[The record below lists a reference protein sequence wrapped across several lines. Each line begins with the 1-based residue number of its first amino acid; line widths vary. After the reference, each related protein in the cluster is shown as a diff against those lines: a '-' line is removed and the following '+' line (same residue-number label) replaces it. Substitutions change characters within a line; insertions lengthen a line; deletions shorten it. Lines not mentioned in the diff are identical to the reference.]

1 MKIKHFFTLAII
13 ALAAVNGLAQ
23 GATSTTA
30 SAIDKYFSSYVEDK
44 RFDVVYISP
53 KLFQMIGK
61 IDSKIL
67 DMEDDA
73 EAKAILDMAKDLQGL
88 RILTTNE
95 TPEVFYK
102 EAKAKINT
110 KEYEV
115 LLTVRDK
122 DGDNVEFLIKESNN
136 VIQELLLL
144 SGGKEEFVLLSF
156 MGNLDLNKI
165 TRLAKEIE
173 KK

>member
-1 MKIKHFFTLAII
+1 MKIKHFFTLAMI
-13 ALAAVNGLAQ
+13 AMASMQSWAQ
-23 GATSTTA
+23 STTNTSA
-30 SAIDKYFSSYVEDK
+30 SAIDKYFANYVEDK

-53 KLFQMIGK
+53 KLFQMIGRL
-61 IDSKIL
+61 DTKIL

-73 EAKAILDMAKDLQGL
+73 EARAILDMAKDLQGL
-88 RILTTNE
+88 RVLTTND

-102 EAKAKINT
+102 EAKSKINT

-122 DGDNVEFLIKESNN
+122 DGDNVEFLIKEANN
-136 VIQELLLL
+136 VIHELLLL
-144 SGGKEEFVLLSF
+144 SAGPDEFVLLSF

>member
-13 ALAAVNGLAQ
+13 ALAAVNSLAQ
-23 GATSTTA
+23 GTTNTAA

-53 KLFQMIGK
+53 KLFQMIGR

-88 RILTTNE
+88 RILTTEE

-144 SGGKEEFVLLSF
+144 SGGKDEFVLLSF

>member
-23 GATSTTA
+23 GTTNTTA

-53 KLFQMIGK
+53 KLFQMIGR

-73 EAKAILDMAKDLQGL
+73 EAKAVLEMAKDLQGL
-88 RILTTNE
+88 RILTTDE

>member
-1 MKIKHFFTLAII
+1 MKIKHFFTLAMI
-13 ALAAVNGLAQ
+13 AMASMQSWAQ
-23 GATSTTA
+23 GTTNTSA

-53 KLFQMIGK
+53 KLFQMIGRL
-61 IDSKIL
+61 DTKIL

-73 EAKAILDMAKDLQGL
+73 EARAILDMAKDLQGL
-88 RILTTNE
+88 RVLTTDE

-102 EAKAKINT
+102 EAKSKINT

-144 SGGKEEFVLLSF
+144 SGGKDEFVLLSF